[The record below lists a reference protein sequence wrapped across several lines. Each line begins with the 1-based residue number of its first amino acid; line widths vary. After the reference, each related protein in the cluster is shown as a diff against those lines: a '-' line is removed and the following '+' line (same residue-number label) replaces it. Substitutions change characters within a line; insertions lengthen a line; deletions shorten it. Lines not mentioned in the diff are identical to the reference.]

1 MLAFLPLQW
10 DPSFDIFIISNN
22 EQTQKIIRSKKEPM
36 ASATFSFCPLSQSHS
51 HFHSSLIKP
60 TPFLRYGKKLHHHI
74 FITISYPTHHHP
86 RYLAVSRDDAAT
98 PLPSSDQT
106 QETETKEV
114 EDTIEKRRM
123 EEKFAVLNTGI
134 YECRSC
140 GYKYD
145 ESAGDPSYPIPP
157 GFQFDKLPEDWR
169 CPTCGAAQSF
179 FESKMVEIAGFA
191 QNQQYGLGG
200 NALTGGQKT
209 GLIFG
214 SLLLFFMLF
223 LSGYFI
229 Q

>member
-1 MLAFLPLQW
+1 
-10 DPSFDIFIISNN
+10 
-22 EQTQKIIRSKKEPM
+22 M
-36 ASATFSFCPLSQSHS
+36 ATAMFSFSPIAQ
-51 HFHSSLIKP
+51 FHSSSFSLRP
-60 TPFLRYGKKLHHHI
+60 TQFYGKTQHQLHHKI
-74 FITISYPTHHHP
+74 FITPSYQSTPS
-86 RYLAVSRDDAAT
+86 RFSAVSRDDATT
-98 PLPSSDQT
+98 PELEEDAV
-106 QETETKEV
+106 ET
-114 EDTIEKRRM
+114 RRRE

-200 NALTGGQKT
+200 NALTSGQKT
-209 GLIFG
+209 ALIFG
-214 SLLLFFMLF
+214 SLLLFFLLF

>member
-1 MLAFLPLQW
+1 MATAMS
-10 DPSFDIFIISNN
+10 SFSPIA
-22 EQTQKIIRSKKEPM
+22 Q
-36 ASATFSFCPLSQSHS
+36 C
-51 HFHSSLIKP
+51 HSSSSSFSLKR
-60 TPFLRYGKKLHHHI
+60 TQFLRYGKKQQQLHRKV
-74 FITISYPTHHHP
+74 FTTPNYQSTPS
-86 RYLAVSRDDAAT
+86 RCSAVSRDDSAT
-98 PLPSSDQT
+98 TPEL
-106 QETETKEV
+106 E
-114 EDTIEKRRM
+114 EDAVEKRRRE

-200 NALTGGQKT
+200 NQLTSGQKT
-209 GLIFG
+209 ALIFG
-214 SLLLFFMLF
+214 SLFLFFLLF

>member
-1 MLAFLPLQW
+1 
-10 DPSFDIFIISNN
+10 
-22 EQTQKIIRSKKEPM
+22 M
-36 ASATFSFCPLSQSHS
+36 ASATFSFSPLSQSQSHS
-51 HFHSSLIKP
+51 HTSLIKP
-60 TPFLRYGKKLHHHI
+60 TPFLRYAKKLHHH
-74 FITISYPTHHHP
+74 ISYPTHHHP
-86 RYLAVSRDDAAT
+86 RYLAVSRDDAAAT
-98 PLPSSDQT
+98 TPPLPSSDQT
-106 QETETKEV
+106 QEPETNEV

>member
-1 MLAFLPLQW
+1 
-10 DPSFDIFIISNN
+10 
-22 EQTQKIIRSKKEPM
+22 M
-36 ASATFSFCPLSQSHS
+36 ATATFSFSPLTNSHS
-51 HFHSSLIKP
+51 HKP
-60 TPFLRYGKKLHHHI
+60 TTFLLPYVKKQQHLLHIHHNNLI
-74 FITISYPTHHHP
+74 LTTYPNDHYTLY
-86 RYLAVSRDDAAT
+86 RNLAVSRDDTNT
-98 PLPSSDQT
+98 P
-106 QETETKEV
+106 ETETIELV
-114 EDTIEKRRM
+114 EEGETLEKARRE

-157 GFQFDKLPEDWR
+157 GFQFEKLPEDWR
-169 CPTCGAAQSF
+169 CPTCGAAKSF

-200 NALTGGQKT
+200 NALTSGQKT
-209 GLIFG
+209 ALIFG